1 MKIALLH
8 NHYNQKHLDDV
19 KKEMNILG
27 APTIKVVWMACY
39 DCYAAIEGCHRI
51 RAAKELNLMPVIEEI
66 DYDEKISDLVDDC
79 HRREIIN
86 F

>member
-27 APTIKVVWMACY
+27 APTI
-39 DCYAAIEGCHRI
+39 
-51 RAAKELNLMPVIEEI
+51 
-66 DYDEKISDLVDDC
+66 
-79 HRREIIN
+79 N
-86 F
+86 FVATK